1 MKPRDPDFDD
11 LLTAACDGRAS
22 DEQIDQLQQLL
33 MSDLDSAD
41 HYLDY
46 VDTHANLVDDSVG
59 VEVVAFPQKKRRP
72 QIWHLMMAIAAVLIA
87 SLLMWQLLKP
97 AELNDSPANYIAV
110 VTHAEGALWEGED
123 ASVMIGSGLTP
134 GMIELCEGRVE
145 LELNSGVQVALEGR
159 TRFRLI
165 NAKRGRLEQGML
177 SASVPPRGMGF
188 TVDTPQME
196 VVDLGTE
203 FGLNVSAAASEVHV
217 FDGEVEAT
225 VRNSSI
231 GGAPELLTT
240 SHTRRAGSESA
251 GLETVDFD
259 PNRFVA
265 PPVALDG
272 VSRIEGGIRVLRTP
286 PQTVRTG
293 AYQHNFVLLFQE
305 QAHIELEDPLEVSLS
320 KPGCYQVGFA
330 PENHGDF
337 EKLLN
342 VGDTVD
348 SYLLHY
354 DTKSDQMT
362 RCSGTIQFDQP
373 IVAVIAGGKQLAST
387 DELLGTW
394 CTAYDRPGSTQ
405 RQLENDIVVI
415 SADRRMLTFDWGVGP
430 AADQIRVL
438 VRTANH

>member
-1 MKPRDPDFDD
+1 MKKRDPDFDD
-11 LLTAACDGRAS
+11 LLSAACDGRAT
-22 DEQIDQLQQLL
+22 DAEIDRLQQLL
-33 MSDLDSAD
+33 MDDLDATD
-41 HYLDY
+41 QYLDY
-46 VDTHANLVDDSVG
+46 VDTHANLVDDSVDVG
-59 VEVVAFPQKKRRP
+59 VVAFPSKRRP
-72 QIWHLMMAIAAVLIA
+72 PIWQVVTAIAAVLVA
-87 SLLMWQLLKP
+87 LLLTWQLLTPKT
-97 AELNDSPANYIAV
+97 NSGMPANYIAV

-145 LELNSGVQVALEGR
+145 LELNSGVKIALEGQ

-165 NAKRGRLEQGML
+165 NAKRGQLEQGML
-177 SASVPPRGMGF
+177 SASVPPSGMGF

-203 FGLNVSAAASEVHV
+203 FGLNVSAVASEVHV

-225 VRNSSI
+225 VRNDSVASI
-231 GGAPELLTT
+231 PSELLTT
-240 SHTRRAGSESA
+240 SHTRRADSDSTVLES
-251 GLETVDFD
+251 VDFD
-259 PNRFVA
+259 PNRFVS

-272 VSRIEGGIRVLRTP
+272 VSKIEGGIRVLRTP

-337 EKLLN
+337 EKMLD
-342 VGDTVD
+342 VGETVD

-354 DTKSDQMT
+354 DTRSDQMT
-362 RCSGTIQFDQP
+362 RCSGTVQFDQP
-373 IVAVIAGGKQLAST
+373 IVAVIAGGKQLALT

-394 CTAYDRPGSTQ
+394 CTEYDRPGSTQ

-438 VRTANH
+438 VRTAEH